1 MNNEREELAKIIFEN
16 RKPWVTN
23 TEHRA
28 MEQEQAG
35 FLDYLYAPEPYA
47 VKGAKA

>member
-28 MEQEQAG
+28 MEQVQADAILAAG
-35 FLDYLYAPEPYA
+35 YT
-47 VKGAKA
+47 KGPR